1 MPATRIAPQPE
12 VEGGRGC
19 QQSAGGRIS
28 RELACSRKSQG
39 VAAARKAPMT
49 ESEESQH
56 SAAAG
61 SRRESQLPAERR

>member
-39 VAAARKAPMT
+39 VAAARKAPVA
-49 ESEESQH
+49 ESAES
-56 SAAAG
+56 
-61 SRRESQLPAERR
+61 